1 MLQEQKRFN
10 IIHSGGEKRDKTC
23 YFSHFKAL
31 SDVLELYYGSQG
43 TTIHDSCIR
52 FINGAR
58 FSAWMSLGNSC
69 LISKFCPRSEP
80 YLSKYQ
86 NTVPRSYTLR
96 QLSNSSFVK
105 IRPWEAAVVEVYLWT
120 TIFSIDHH
128 WKWRNK
134 HSFALYSMSPMMTW
148 GWQPT
153 YTPLWVLKLHFFV
166 YVEFVHAMQALNY
179 IPSHVNTYF

>member
-1 MLQEQKRFN
+1 MLF
-10 IIHSGGEKRDKTC
+10 
-23 YFSHFKAL
+23 FSFR
-31 SDVLELYYGSQG
+31 G
-43 TTIHDSCIR
+43 TTWRLRTVLWLRGNYHTWQLHLIKPIAVYQWHMILW
-52 FINGAR
+52 
-58 FSAWMSLGNSC
+58 WMSLGDSC

-105 IRPWEAAVVEVYLWT
+105 IWPWEAAVVEVYLWT
-120 TIFSIDHH
+120 TIFAIDHH

-134 HSFALYSMSPMMTW
+134 HSFTLYSMSPMMSW

-153 YTPLWVLKLHFFV
+153 YSPL
-166 YVEFVHAMQALNY
+166 YEFWNY
-179 IPSHVNTYF
+179 IFLYMWSLYMLCKLWTTFPAM

>member
-1 MLQEQKRFN
+1 
-10 IIHSGGEKRDKTC
+10 
-23 YFSHFKAL
+23 
-31 SDVLELYYGSQG
+31 
-43 TTIHDSCIR
+43 
-52 FINGAR
+52 
-58 FSAWMSLGNSC
+58 MSLGDSC

-120 TIFSIDHH
+120 TIFAIDHH

-134 HSFALYSMSPMMTW
+134 HSFTLYSRSPMISW

-153 YTPLWVLKLHFFV
+153 YTPL
-166 YVEFVHAMQALNY
+166 YEFWNY
-179 IPSHVNTYF
+179 IFFCICEVCTCYASFELHSQPCKYIFLRIAYCLTMFLNILYLLLC